1 MNHLKTLRTLAL
13 VATLTAFTVVMLGAA
28 TRLLD
33 AGLGCPDWPGC
44 YGRLVVPQA
53 HIAAQY
59 APHAPLEAEKAWM
72 EMIHRYLA
80 ASLGLMALLLVYFSW
95 RARTQAPGLLRWT
108 SLLLALVIVQGAFGA
123 WTVTLKLWPQ
133 VVTLH
138 LLGGFSCLLLLS
150 FIAWRVYQPEAAAV
164 PFAVKQEP
172 AARRRSRRPGVFW
185 LALVLLILQIAL
197 GGWTSSNYAGIGC
210 MGFPTCNG
218 QWWPDMDFSSAF
230 HLTQSIGPDY
240 LYGQLHAS
248 ARSAIQWTHR
258 LVALALGL
266 ALLGLYWQ
274 AGQSEQAGQ
283 REFVARRR
291 AVLCCA
297 GLYLLQVTLGIVLVI
312 WSLPFPPALLHTAG
326 AALLML
332 ALVYCGLV
340 WLRPGEPANQRQKT
354 WHLVEDVI

>member
-1 MNHLKTLRTLAL
+1 MNNLKIVRTLAL
-13 VATLTAFTVVMLGAA
+13 LAAFMAFTVVMLGAA

-53 HIAAQY
+53 HIAAQF

-80 ASLGLMALLLVYFSW
+80 ASLGLMAMLLVFFSW

-108 SLLLALVIVQGAFGA
+108 SLLLGLVIVQGAFGA

-150 FIAWRVYQPEAAAV
+150 FIAWRVHQPEAAAV
-164 PFAVKQEP
+164 SSAVTQVP
-172 AARRRSRRPGVFW
+172 TVRRPRMLW
-185 LALVLLILQIAL
+185 LALLLLVLQIAL

-210 MGFPTCNG
+210 IGFPTCNG
-218 QWWPDMDFSSAF
+218 QWWPEMDFSSAF

-266 ALLGLYWQ
+266 TLLALYWQ
-274 AGQSEQAGQ
+274 AQRSEQ
-283 REFVARRR
+283 RR
-291 AVLCCA
+291 AVLCCL
-297 GLYLLQVTLGIVLVI
+297 GLYLLQVGLGIVLVV
-312 WSLPFPPALLHTAG
+312 WSLPFPPALMHTAG
-326 AALLML
+326 AALLLL
-332 ALVYCGLV
+332 AVVYCGLI
-340 WLRPGEPANQRQKT
+340 WPRQTEPVNQRQKT
-354 WHLVEDVI
+354 WHLAEEVI